1 MCIYRETEKVGTMEI
16 KLCALSDW
24 GKRERENEKMDFSKV
39 EKNGILIIIIIFLYL
54 LTYFNL

>member
-1 MCIYRETEKVGTMEI
+1 VCIYRETEKVGTMEI